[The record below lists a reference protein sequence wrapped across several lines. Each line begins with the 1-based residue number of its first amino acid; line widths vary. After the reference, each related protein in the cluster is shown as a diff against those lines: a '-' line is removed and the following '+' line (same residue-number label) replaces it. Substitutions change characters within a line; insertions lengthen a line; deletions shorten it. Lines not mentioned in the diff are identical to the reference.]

1 MSFGSP
7 LALLALLAVPALVA
21 WYVGHQRGRL
31 SAADAFV
38 TAPLS
43 PSVMPHR
50 PRWRRPLPLAVFL
63 VAVTVLVLAAAR
75 PRATVSVPVGRL
87 SIMLATDVSGSMT
100 ATDIAPNRVTAAQR
114 AADTFVS
121 GIPSLVNVGVM
132 EFNQNPLLL
141 QSPTR
146 DHLALYTA
154 LGRLQT
160 GGGTSIGNAVTEA
173 VNVLSRDRPP
183 ASQRPTR
190 AIVLLSDGYSTTGA
204 DPVAAARQAARLHIP
219 IFTVSLGTPGGTIT
233 VRRPRGAG
241 SVTKR
246 VPPDPQELGQIAR
259 LSGGQAFAVRD
270 ATRLS
275 QVYKQLGSRLAHV
288 HQKREITAWF
298 VAGAVAL
305 LLLGGALSLRWF
317 GKFI

>member
-7 LALLALLAVPALVA
+7 PALLVLLVVPALVT
-21 WYVGHQRGRL
+21 WYLGHQRGRL
-31 SAADAFV
+31 RAAQAFV
-38 TAPLS
+38 SAPLA
-43 PSVMPHR
+43 PSLMPHR
-50 PRWRRPLPLAVFL
+50 PRWRRHLPLVVFL
-63 VAVTVLVLAAAR
+63 IAVTVLALAAAR

-87 SIMLATDVSGSMT
+87 SIVLATDVSGSMT

-121 GIPSLVNVGVM
+121 HIPSLVNVGVI

-146 DHLALYTA
+146 DHLALYAA

-160 GGGTSIGNAVTEA
+160 GGGTSIGNAVAEA
-173 VNVLSRDRPP
+173 VSVLSRDRST

-190 AIVLLSDGYSTTGA
+190 AIVLLSDGYSTTGT
-204 DPVAAARQAARLHIP
+204 DPVAAARQAGRLHIP

-233 VRRPRGAG
+233 VRRAHGAG
-241 SVTKR
+241 SVTER
-246 VPPDPQELGQIAR
+246 VPPDPQKLGQIAQ
-259 LSGGQAFAVRD
+259 LSGGQAYDVRD
-270 ATRLS
+270 ANRLS
-275 QVYKQLGSRLAHV
+275 EVYKQLGSRLAHV

>member
-7 LALLALLAVPALVA
+7 PVLLALLVVPALVA
-21 WYVGHQRGRL
+21 WYVGQQRGRL
-31 SAADAFV
+31 QAAEAFV
-38 TAPLS
+38 AAPLA
-43 PSVMPHR
+43 PSLMPNR
-50 PRWRRPLPLAVFL
+50 PRWRRHLPLLIFL
-63 VAVTVLVLAAAR
+63 VALTVLVLAAAR
-75 PRATVSVPVGRL
+75 PRASVSVPVGRL

-121 GIPSLVNVGVM
+121 QIPSLVNVGVM
-132 EFNQNPLLL
+132 EFNENPLLL

-146 DHLALYTA
+146 DHLALYAA

-160 GGGTSIGNAVTEA
+160 GGGTSIGNAVSEGVT
-173 VNVLSRDRPP
+173 VLSRDRPP

-204 DPVAAARQAARLHIP
+204 DPVAAARQAGRLHIP
-219 IFTVSLGTPGGTIT
+219 IFTVSLGTPGGTIA
-233 VRRPRGAG
+233 VPRAHGGG

-246 VPPDPQELGQIAR
+246 VPPDPQKLGEIAQ
-259 LSGGQAFAVRD
+259 LSGGQAYAVRD
-270 ATRLS
+270 ANRLS
-275 QVYKQLGSRLAHV
+275 QVYRQLGSRLAHV
-288 HQKREITAWF
+288 HEKREITVWF
-298 VAGAVAL
+298 AGAAIAM